1 MRLSVRPVLIVVAS
15 FVLIVWFYRY
25 EYVTRTL
32 SDVSCVERVNRY
44 TKQRCLVSDDV
55 PRCRTII
62 TSQPCDS

>member
-1 MRLSVRPVLIVVAS
+1 MRLSVRPVLIVVAL
-15 FVLIVWFYRY
+15 FVLIVWYFRF

-44 TKQRCLVSDDV
+44 TKARCLVSDDI

-62 TSQPCDS
+62 TSAPCED